1 MKKKDK
7 LMKIAVFPGS
17 FDPITLGH
25 LDIVNRG
32 INLFDKIIIGVGSNS
47 EKKYMFPIVKRIEFV
62 KKTFETFQSIEIESF
77 KDLTIDFCKKKNA
90 GFILRGVRNPGD
102 FEFEKTI
109 ALTNRKLSGI
119 ETIFLPTSPTTS
131 YISSSIVREI
141 IANKGEYKDLV
152 PKNLVFNL

>member
-47 EKKYMFPIVKRIEFV
+47 EKKYMFPIINRIECWFYS
-62 KKTFETFQSIEIESF
+62 KGS
-77 KDLTIDFCKKKNA
+77 KNPWR
-90 GFILRGVRNPGD
+90 F
-102 FEFEKTI
+102 
-109 ALTNRKLSGI
+109 
-119 ETIFLPTSPTTS
+119 
-131 YISSSIVREI
+131 
-141 IANKGEYKDLV
+141 
-152 PKNLVFNL
+152 

>member
-47 EKKYMFPIVKRIEFV
+47 EKKYMFPVVNRIEFV
-62 KKTFETFQSIEIESF
+62 KKTFYP
-77 KDLTIDFCKKKNA
+77 
-90 GFILRGVRNPGD
+90 FI
-102 FEFEKTI
+102 
-109 ALTNRKLSGI
+109 
-119 ETIFLPTSPTTS
+119 
-131 YISSSIVREI
+131 
-141 IANKGEYKDLV
+141 
-152 PKNLVFNL
+152 